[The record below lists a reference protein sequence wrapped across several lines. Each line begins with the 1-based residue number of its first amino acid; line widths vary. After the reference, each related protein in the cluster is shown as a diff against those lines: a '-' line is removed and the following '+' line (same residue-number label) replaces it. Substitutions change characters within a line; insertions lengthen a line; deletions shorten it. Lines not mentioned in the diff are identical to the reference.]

1 MRLTPFVTA
10 AAAALMFSASAHASW
25 DLWDKMKAVGME
37 DARVVDYSDSRAI
50 TTSEGQSYALFF
62 ALVAGDRDTFEKMV
76 KWTQDNLAGGRL
88 DKTLPAWLWGA
99 TGGDGAARRW
109 GIIDTNNAV
118 DSDMWIA
125 YCLLEAGRLWNR
137 PDYTDKGKQMM
148 ALIAKEIRDVKNV
161 GKVLLPGR
169 VGFETKD
176 TVKLN
181 PSYYPLFILRR
192 FAEIDPMWN
201 TVFDGSLRVLL
212 RSAPKGFAPDWV
224 RFDKEGRIVEMQ
236 DPDNAIGSYN
246 AIRTYLWA
254 GMMSPKDPAYAVLKR
269 QFQPMVEAAVTLGAP
284 PEKVNLNTLAMN
296 KAGNP
301 GFAAC
306 ILELAERTPSAQK
319 TAARIR
325 TMLTAMPVQ
334 KDNYYTNMLVLFGLG
349 FDYRLFAFDENGRV
363 WFPRAA
369 K

>member
-1 MRLTPFVTA
+1 
-10 AAAALMFSASAHASW
+10 
-25 DLWDKMKAVGME
+25 
-37 DARVVDYSDSRAI
+37 
-50 TTSEGQSYALFF
+50 
-62 ALVAGDRDTFEKMV
+62 
-76 KWTQDNLAGGRL
+76 
-88 DKTLPAWLWGA
+88 
-99 TGGDGAARRW
+99 
-109 GIIDTNNAV
+109 
-118 DSDMWIA
+118 
-125 YCLLEAGRLWNR
+125 
-137 PDYTDKGKQMM
+137 
-148 ALIAKEIRDVKNV
+148 
-161 GKVLLPGR
+161 
-169 VGFETKD
+169 
-176 TVKLN
+176 
-181 PSYYPLFILRR
+181 
-192 FAEIDPMWN
+192 MWN
-201 TVFDGSLRVLL
+201 AVFDGSLRVLL

-319 TAARIR
+319 AAARIR

-334 KDNYYTNMLVLFGLG
+334 KDNYYTNMLILFGLG